1 VTTADHQ
8 EKLRASALTRM
19 ILEAVIATRAGRPA
33 TESTT
38 LQSADENALLRGHII
53 KLTEK
58 HQRTAENATVKSAH
72 LIHAQT
78 PGRHKAGRRT
88 RSHVTTKEALI
99 AIAAG
104 KVHASE
110 HVTTVEMKVIS
121 HETAR
126 AQRTEMAGA
135 NRNSAAILRGGK
147 IQQTILK
154 NTLPDW
160 SSRSPP
166 SSVHTRQRSLK
177 RHLGL
182 SKSYT
187 RFRLTIHTNLHAC
200 TSQDKRLAHKT
211 WRNVNKTMELSTRLR
226 LLNRE
231 QTF

>member
-1 VTTADHQ
+1 MLPT
-8 EKLRASALTRM
+8 
-19 ILEAVIATRAGRPA
+19 
-33 TESTT
+33 
-38 LQSADENALLRGHII
+38 ADENALQRGSTVD
-53 KLTEK
+53 LTEK
-58 HQRTAENATVKSAH
+58 TQWNAGNVIDMSAH
-72 LIHAQT
+72 RTHVQM
-78 PGRHKAGRRT
+78 PQGHHKAKRQT
-88 RSHVTTKEALI
+88 RSSVRTMEDRI
-99 AIAAG
+99 AIAAE
-104 KVHASE
+104 KVLVSARA
-110 HVTTVEMKVIS
+110 TTVEMKVIS

-126 AQRTEMAGA
+126 TQRKETAGA
-135 NRNSAAILRGGK
+135 PRNSAAMLRGGK

-160 SSRSPP
+160 SSRSLP

-200 TSQDKRLAHKT
+200 TSQDKRLAYKT
-211 WRNVNKTMELSTRLR
+211 WRNVNKMMELSTRSR